1 MFKLT
6 SLNKIKACQ
15 TTNHHKEQMVI
26 STQIKDKVT
35 QFSNIERAHSNLFA
49 RISLECHKMG
59 RLTMHRLK
67 NR

>member
-1 MFKLT
+1 
-6 SLNKIKACQ
+6 
-15 TTNHHKEQMVI
+15 MVI

-35 QFSNIERAHSNLFA
+35 QFSNIERAHSNLFV